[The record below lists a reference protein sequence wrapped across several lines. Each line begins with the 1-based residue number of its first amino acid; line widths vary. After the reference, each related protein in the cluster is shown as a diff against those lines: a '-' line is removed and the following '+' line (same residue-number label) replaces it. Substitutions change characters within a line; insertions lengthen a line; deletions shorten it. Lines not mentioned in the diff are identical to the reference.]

1 MVLNLTGGL
10 GGGGLL
16 GFVPSFG
23 EEDDEDD
30 FFQWL
35 SVLGLRVRVDVF
47 TFLALMSLVLSMS
60 ASLELGV
67 EVSWGPAAGPDL

>member
-67 EVSWGPAAGPDL
+67 EVSWGPAVCPDL

>member
-16 GFVPSFG
+16 VFVPSLG
-23 EEDDEDD
+23 EEDEDD

>member
-1 MVLNLTGGL
+1 M
-10 GGGGLL
+10 L